1 MSERLEQHLRQARA
15 AIINGNADEAVLC
28 VEKIYETLEQEGL
41 SEGDRQRL
49 EPALAELRALAEAA
63 LKGTKQAHDYVT
75 SILQT
80 ARYLQ
85 TYDSAGQRQAEP
97 VAERRTER
105 F

>member
-1 MSERLEQHLRQARA
+1 MSERLEHHLRQTRA
-15 AIINGNADEAVLC
+15 AIISGNADEAALC
-28 VEKIYETLEQEGL
+28 VERLYENLEREGL

-49 EPALAELRALAEAA
+49 EPALAELRGLAEAA
-63 LKGTKQAHDYVT
+63 SRGAKQAHEYVT

-97 VAERRTER
+97 VSGRRTEI